1 MRRHLKNILTLM
13 AALAINANAATF
25 DNWKAYMAYG
35 NITDIE
41 PAGKLVYVLSSG
53 SIFSYNTND
62 GSVTTYDKVYPLSDC
77 TISRIAWNN
86 NAQKLIIIYDNDN
99 IDLLDNRGNVVNIK
113 GYKEKSMNVDKT
125 INNVVINGKLA
136 YLCTAFGLVQINM
149 ENGLLMET
157 YNMGRNVTN
166 CAFANNAIYAYTTDG
181 VFKGDNSNNIINPAN
196 WLPTNESVD
205 FAHPND
211 ISVTTENGYTQYYT
225 YDKTNKCYW
234 TNQSDQKLQAY
245 TIGNDGGKT
254 VTKQDIIPI
263 APFYNFFGFMT
274 VSNDKL
280 YACSGMDW
288 ARNNPPSIQV
298 YDPADGSWELY
309 DATGIAEKYNIK
321 YKDILCLAVDP
332 HDDSHV
338 MAGSQAGMFEY
349 RNGKLINHFN
359 SENSPITSING
370 FNGNRN
376 YQIITSMAYDS
387 SNTLWITNAAAEGKS
402 LLGYTADGKWATPD
416 VQMTSTQSVNPKMI
430 IDKNNRIWIGCGMY
444 SDNGV
449 FCYSADKTNLYSYTN
464 FVNEDG
470 KAIGTIEFLR
480 QVAEDKDGNIWVATS
495 NGLLT
500 LTDEYQR
507 NPSLGFYQI
516 KVPRNDGTN
525 YADYLLDG
533 ANITAIAVDNANRKW
548 IGTLSNGV
556 YVISNDNMV
565 QEAHFKADDSFLLS
579 DNIQYITINDKTG
592 RVYIGTDKG
601 LCSVESHA
609 SETFESMDKDNVWAY
624 PNPVKPDYTGMV
636 TVVGLS
642 FNADVKI
649 TTTNGVLVAKGRS
662 TGGSF
667 QWDCRDLKGKRVA
680 SGVYMVNTATE
691 SGESGTVCKI
701 AVIN

>member
-86 NAQKLIIIYDNDN
+86 SAQKLIIIYDNDN

-125 INNVVINGKLA
+125 INNVVINGRLA

-181 VFKGDNSNNIINPAN
+181 VFKGSNSNNIINPAN

-309 DATGIAEKYNIK
+309 DATGISEKYNIK

-332 HDDSHV
+332 RDDSHV

-349 RNGKLINHFN
+349 RSGKLINHFN
-359 SENSPITSING
+359 SENSPITSIDG

-525 YADYLLDG
+525 FADYLLDG

-680 SGVYMVNTATE
+680 SGIYMVNTATE

>member
-196 WLPTNESVD
+196 WLPTNESVN

-254 VTKQDIIPI
+254 ITKQDIIPD
-263 APFYNFFGFMT
+263 APRYNIFGFIT
-274 VSNDKL
+274 LRNNKL
-280 YACSGMDW
+280 YACNKTEWDMYVPAIIQEYNAS
-288 ARNNPPSIQV
+288 NNSWKF
-298 YDPADGSWELY
+298 YDNEGV
-309 DATGIAEKYNIK
+309 AEKYSALYN
-321 YKDILCLAVDP
+321 DILCLAVDP
-332 HDDSHV
+332 RDDTHV
-338 MAGSQAGMFEY
+338 MAGNQCGIFEIKD
-349 RNGKLINHFN
+349 GKVVNHFDRKN
-359 SENSPITSING
+359 SLISPIKG
-370 FNGNRN
+370 FNDN
-376 YQIITSMAYDS
+376 YQLITSMFYDS
-387 SNTLWITNAAAEGKS
+387 SNNLWISNSLAENKR
-402 LLGYTADGKWATPD
+402 LIVYTADNKWTAPEL
-416 VQMTSTQSVNPKMI
+416 QFEPSEAVNSKIMM
-430 IDKNNRIWIGCGMY
+430 DRSGRIWISSGRF
-444 SDNGV
+444 SDDGV
-449 FCYSADKTNLYSYTN
+449 FCYSADLSKLYSYTN

-470 KAIGTIEFLR
+470 KTFGTIEYTR
-480 QVAEDKDGNIWVATS
+480 QAVEDKDGNIWVATS

-525 YADYLLDG
+525 YADYLMEG
-533 ANITAIAVDNANRKW
+533 ADVTCIAVDNANRKW
-548 IGTLSNGV
+548 IGTKNNGV
-556 YVISNDNMV
+556 YVISNDNMM
-565 QEAHFKADDSFLLS
+565 QEAHFKTENSYLLS
-579 DNIQYITINDKTG
+579 DNINYIAINDKTG

-667 QWDCRDLKGKRVA
+667 QWDCRDFKGKRVA

-701 AVIN
+701 AIVN

>member
-86 NAQKLIIIYDNDN
+86 SAQKLIIIYDNDN

-125 INNVVINGKLA
+125 INNVVINGRLA

-181 VFKGDNSNNIINPAN
+181 VFKGSNSNNIINPAN

-309 DATGIAEKYNIK
+309 DATGISEKYNIK

-332 HDDSHV
+332 RDDSHV

-349 RNGKLINHFN
+349 RSGKLINHFN
-359 SENSPITSING
+359 SENSPITSIDG

-525 YADYLLDG
+525 FADYLLDG

>member
-86 NAQKLIIIYDNDN
+86 SAQKLIIIYDNDN

-125 INNVVINGKLA
+125 INNVVINGRLA

-181 VFKGDNSNNIINPAN
+181 VFKGSNSNNIINPAN

-309 DATGIAEKYNIK
+309 DATGISEKYNIK

-332 HDDSHV
+332 RDDSHV

-359 SENSPITSING
+359 SENSPITSIDG

-402 LLGYTADGKWATPD
+402 LLGYTADGKWAAPD

-525 YADYLLDG
+525 FADYLLDG

>member
-86 NAQKLIIIYDNDN
+86 SAQKLIIIYDNDN

-181 VFKGDNSNNIINPAN
+181 VFKGSNSNNIINPAN

-332 HDDSHV
+332 RDDSHV

-349 RNGKLINHFN
+349 RSGKLINHFN
-359 SENSPITSING
+359 SENSPITSIDG

-525 YADYLLDG
+525 FADYLLDG